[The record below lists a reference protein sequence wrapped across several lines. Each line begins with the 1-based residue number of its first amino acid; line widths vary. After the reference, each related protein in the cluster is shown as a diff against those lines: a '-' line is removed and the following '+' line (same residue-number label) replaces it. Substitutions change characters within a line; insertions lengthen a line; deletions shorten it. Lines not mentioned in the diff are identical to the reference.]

1 MKDILTYKGYIGTV
15 HFSAED
21 DVFYGKIEGIRDL
34 VSFEGQSVDE
44 LKKAFQEAVEDYLEF
59 CKQIGKR
66 PEKSYKGSFNIRIS
80 PEIHRQAIINL
91 PAAETAGYLKVSPP
105 LRGRG
110 VLDTLRSQP
119 QGCSLDL
126 FRALYMCSLDN
137 KTCRDMQ
144 K

>member
-15 HFSAED
+15 HFSSED

-80 PEIHRQAIINL
+80 PEIHRQAIIKATMLGISLNQL
-91 PAAETAGYLKVSPP
+91 VQKAIEKAIIHPLEISTDIPKRRTRKHAKV
-105 LRGRG
+105 
-110 VLDTLRSQP
+110 
-119 QGCSLDL
+119 
-126 FRALYMCSLDN
+126 A
-137 KTCRDMQ
+137 
-144 K
+144 

>member
-1 MKDILTYKGYIGTV
+1 MMDILTYKGYIGTV
-15 HFSAED
+15 HFSSED

-80 PEIHRQAIINL
+80 PEIHRQAIIKATMLGISLNQL
-91 PAAETAGYLKVSPP
+91 VQKAIEKVIIHP
-105 LRGRG
+105 LEISTDIPKRRTRKHAK
-110 VLDTLRSQP
+110 VDK
-119 QGCSLDL
+119 
-126 FRALYMCSLDN
+126 RA
-137 KTCRDMQ
+137 TI
-144 K
+144 